1 MLFADLRDLVERG
14 FVAAADEQDFPLIF
28 AGFQLVDDLDRIRL
42 AERKIEHDESRD
54 RIPERSEE
62 R

>member
-14 FVAAADEQDFPLIF
+14 FVAAADEQHFPLIF

-42 AERKIEHDESRD
+42 AERKIEHDEFRE
-54 RIPERSEE
+54 PNP
-62 R
+62 

>member
-1 MLFADLRDLVERG
+1 M
-14 FVAAADEQDFPLIF
+14 QDFPLIF

-54 RIPERSEE
+54 RIPERSGGTV
-62 R
+62 RGT